1 MALMNLSSWNRLPK
15 HLQDIMTQKMIEYPK
30 YAMVSHTNDMVR
42 ARMKMLD
49 AGVEFY
55 KLSPDVADW
64 YIKTAYDAAW
74 EYQQKRFP
82 KETPEFKRLLTK

>member
-1 MALMNLSSWNRLPK
+1 ME
-15 HLQDIMTQKMIEYPK
+15 KMIEYPTYK
-30 YAMVSHTNDMVR
+30 MVTHTNSMVR

-64 YIKTAYDAAW
+64 YLKTAYDAAW

-82 KETPEFKRLLTK
+82 KVTPELKKLLRK